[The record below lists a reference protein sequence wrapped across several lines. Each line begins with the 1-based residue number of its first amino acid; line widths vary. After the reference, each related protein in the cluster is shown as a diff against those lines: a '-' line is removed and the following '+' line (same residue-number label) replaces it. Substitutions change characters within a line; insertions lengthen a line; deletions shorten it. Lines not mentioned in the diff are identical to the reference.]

1 MPVRFQVDPD
11 FYDHPKVLSMSD
23 AAFALWTRA
32 GSYCVA
38 KHTDGFVA
46 DDVLSLFSE
55 TQRAAAPEL
64 VQRRLWRRIRGGYQ
78 FHQYGERNLTR
89 ARVEADREYDR
100 ERKQRQRKQAR
111 AANESTTNDH
121 REAIDDPS
129 KPRRENESGSTTA
142 ALGKPE
148 PQAGSHD
155 VPVGHPSDIRWDS
168 ERNPNRSVSVSVS
181 ESVSGSGHV
190 VSAPPPRCPEHLTD
204 PDPPP
209 CGRCAEARRG
219 RTTWEAEQAAYT
231 VARDRKAPRCRT
243 HPAELAHN
251 CRSCAAELKGA
262 A

>member
-23 AAFALWTRA
+23 AAFALWVRA

-46 DDVLSLFSE
+46 DDVLSLFSP
-55 TQRAAAPEL
+55 TQQAAAPEL
-64 VQRRLWRRIRGGYQ
+64 VQRRLWRRVRGGFK
-78 FHQYGERNLTR
+78 FHEYEERNLTR

-111 AANESTTNDH
+111 QND
-121 REAIDDPS
+121 
-129 KPRRENESGSTTA
+129 KPQVEHGN
-142 ALGKPE
+142 
-148 PQAGSHD
+148 
-155 VPVGHPSDIRWDS
+155 VPPGHPPDIRRDS
-168 ERNPNRSVSVSVS
+168 DRNPNRSVSVSVS
-181 ESVSGSGHV
+181 ESVSGSGHG
-190 VSAPPPRCPEHLTD
+190 VSPPPARCPEHITD
-204 PDPPP
+204 PNPPP

-219 RTTWEAEQAAYT
+219 RGDWDAEQAAHAVYL
-231 VARDRKAPRCRT
+231 DRNAERCRT
-243 HPAELAHN
+243 HPTELAHN